1 MSINRRKHKKSPRYV
16 GGKGV
21 THERIDPAGLDLK
34 EKIVHIRRVAKV
46 TKGGKRFHFTALVVV
61 GNGKGIVGTGL
72 GKSNE
77 VPDAIRKGIDKAK
90 KGLIRVPMQGTTI
103 PHEITG
109 THVSS
114 TVKLRPASPGT
125 GVIAGGAVR
134 SVMELAGIHD
144 ILSKVIGSTNPLNVV
159 GAAIES
165 LKMLRTPAETARSRG
180 KEIENLDLPKHYVLN

>member
-1 MSINRRKHKKSPRYV
+1 MN
-16 GGKGV
+16 
-21 THERIDPAGLDLK
+21 ERIDPSGLDLK

-61 GNGKGIVGTGL
+61 GNGEGIIGAGL

-90 KGLIRVPMQGTTI
+90 KELIRVPMHGSTI

-114 TVKLRPASPGT
+114 TVMLRPASPGT

-134 SVMELAGIHD
+134 SVVELAGIND

-159 GAAIES
+159 GATINS
-165 LKMLRTPAETARSRG
+165 LKRLKTPQEIARLRG
-180 KEIENLDLPKHYVLN
+180 KEIENLDLPKYYRLS